1 MRVFDSGI
9 TVVKGVKASGVHS
22 GLKEEERKDLA
33 LIVIEGEPAT
43 CVAAF
48 TINQVKG
55 AHIIV
60 SEKKLNRSSGRL
72 KAIVCNSGNANC
84 LTGERGIKDAEM
96 MTEFVAEKLGVESD
110 LVLPMSTGVI
120 GKFLEMEKIKKG
132 IGKAFDRLSFEGGSE
147 AAEAI
152 TTTDT
157 HKKEIALEVELE
169 NGSVVRV
176 GGMAKGAGMIGPNL
190 VISHA
195 TMFAIIGTDAKINI
209 ETLKNHASRAIDETF
224 NMVAVDGDMSP
235 NDTVIVF
242 STGKAESKN
251 GGEVFESQIFQKALQ
266 KVMREL
272 VMMIAKDGEGATK
285 YVEVRIEEAE
295 SKEDAKKAALAVIKS
310 PLVKCAIFGHDP
322 NWGRVISAIGASGA
336 KIRIE
341 KLSLWI
347 STKTGEEVKLLENGQ
362 PIAVIGSKQAE
373 KAQKVL
379 YKEEIIFRAVLG
391 TGTEKATAFGCD
403 MSYDYVKINAE
414 YTT

>member
-1 MRVFDSGI
+1 MRIIDGGI
-9 TVVKGVKASGVHS
+9 TAVKGVKASGIHS
-22 GLKEEERKDLA
+22 GLNEEGRKDLA

-55 AHIIV
+55 AHIVV
-60 SEKKLNRSSGRL
+60 SEKKLMRSGGRL

-84 LTGERGIKDAEM
+84 LTGERGIRDAEM
-96 MTEFVAEKLGVESD
+96 MAEFVAEKLEVKAD
-110 LVLPMSTGVI
+110 LVIPMSTGVI

-132 IGKAFDRLSFEGGSE
+132 IDKAFDRLSFDGGSE

-169 NGSVVRV
+169 DGSVVRV
-176 GGMAKGAGMIGPNL
+176 GAMAKGAGMIGPNL
-190 VISHA
+190 VIPHA
-195 TMFAIIGTDAKINI
+195 TMFAIIGTDAKINV
-209 ETLKNHASRAIDETF
+209 ETLKRYASKAIDETF

-242 STGKAESKN
+242 STGKVESKS
-251 GGEVFESQIFQKALQ
+251 GEGVSESRVFQETLTQ
-266 KVMREL
+266 VMREL
-272 VMMIAKDGEGATK
+272 VTMIAKDGEGATK

-295 SKEDAKKAALAVIKS
+295 NKEDAKKAALAVIKS
-310 PLVKCAIFGHDP
+310 PLVKCAIFGRDP

-336 KIRIE
+336 KIRVE

-347 STKTGEEVKLLENGQ
+347 SSKTGEEVKLLENGQ
-362 PIAVIGSKQAE
+362 PIAVIGSNQAE
-373 KAQKVL
+373 KARQVL
-379 YKEEIIFRAVLG
+379 YEDEIIFRALLG
-391 TGTEKATAFGCD
+391 TGTEKATAYGCD

>member
-1 MRVFDSGI
+1 MRVIDGGI
-9 TVVKGVKASGVHS
+9 TAVKGVKASGVYS

-55 AHIIV
+55 AHIV
-60 SEKKLNRSSGRL
+60 ASEEKLRRSGGRL
-72 KAIVCNSGNANC
+72 KAIVCNSGSANC
-84 LTGERGIKDAEM
+84 LTGERGVRDAEM
-96 MTEFVAEKLGVESD
+96 MAEFVAEKLGVD
-110 LVLPMSTGVI
+110 ANLVLPMSTGVI

-132 IGKAFDRLSFEGGSE
+132 IDEVFDRLSFDGGSE

-157 HKKEIALEVELE
+157 HRKEIALEVELE
-169 NGSVVRV
+169 DGSVVRV

-190 VISHA
+190 VIPHA
-195 TMFAIIGTDAKINI
+195 TMFAIIGTDAKINVKK
-209 ETLKNHASRAIDETF
+209 LKHYASIAIDETF

-242 STGKAESKN
+242 SKGKAVSKS
-251 GGEVFESQIFQKALQ
+251 GGGVSESQVFQEALTR
-266 KVMREL
+266 VMREL
-272 VMMIAKDGEGATK
+272 VTMIAKDGEGATK

-336 KIRIE
+336 KIRVE

-347 STKTGEEVKLLENGQ
+347 SSKTEEVKLLENGR
-362 PIAVIGSKQAE
+362 PVAVIGSNQAE
-373 KAQKVL
+373 KARKVL
-379 YKEEIIFRAVLG
+379 YEEEIIFRAVLG
-391 TGTEKATAFGCD
+391 TGTEKATAYGCD